1 MTAFSSLDD
10 IIGRLKS
17 LTILGSTGSI
27 GVSTLDVIGRH
38 PEQYRIHAL
47 VAGHNVDVLTQQIL
61 RFRPDRVVTA
71 TNEIRESLS
80 KRLTDSGL
88 ARRVWPELLYG
99 PKARVEA
106 ATGPEVDFVM
116 SAIVGVAGL
125 EATYEAIRCGKR
137 IGLANKE
144 VLVASG
150 KLVID
155 AARKSGTELIPVDSE
170 HNGAHQCLRAGKR
183 SEVARL
189 ILTASGGPFRET
201 SRDKLAA
208 VTPAQALNH
217 PTWKMGRR
225 ITVDSATLMNKGFE
239 VIEACWLFDFS
250 ADEVDVVIHPQ
261 SSIHAMVEYTDG
273 SVIAQISATDMRM
286 PIQYALTYP
295 AREAAPVPRLDWGQ
309 ARSWTFCAPDI
320 EKFPALRLA
329 YQAQRAGG
337 SATCTL
343 NAADEI
349 AVDAFLREQIRFPAI
364 AEVVEETLERVPN
377 RQPKSIE
384 EVLEVDEQSRSVAR
398 EVIRQNADV
407 LQEERGRL
415 SVRA

>member
-1 MTAFSSLDD
+1 M
-10 IIGRLKS
+10 GQLKS

-27 GVSTLDVIGRH
+27 GVSTLDVVRRN
-38 PEQYRIHAL
+38 QDKYRVYAL
-47 VAGHNVDVLTQQIL
+47 VAGKNVDLLAEQVACFQ
-61 RFRPDRVVTA
+61 PDVVVTA
-71 TNEIRESLS
+71 TEASLKS
-80 KRLTDSGL
+80 LRDRLKDLTLG
-88 ARRVWPELLYG
+88 RKPELLWG
-99 PKARVEA
+99 PEARVQA
-106 ATGPEVDFVM
+106 ATSSEADFVM

-125 EATYEAIRCGKR
+125 EATYEAIRSKKR

-150 KLVID
+150 ELVID
-155 AARKSGTELIPVDSE
+155 AARKTGAELIPVDSE

-201 SRDKLAA
+201 SVEKLAS

-217 PTWKMGRR
+217 PTWKMGQR
-225 ITVDSATLMNKGFE
+225 ITIDSATMMNKGFE

-261 SSIHAMVEYTDG
+261 SSVHAMVEYKDG

-295 AREAAPVPRLDWGQ
+295 DRDAAPVPRLDWSEP
-309 ARSWTFCAPDI
+309 RTWSFCAPDLRR
-320 EKFPALRLA
+320 FPALRIA
-329 YQAQRAGG
+329 YQALRTGG

-349 AVDAFLREQIRFPAI
+349 AVDAFLKEQISFPAMS
-364 AEVVEETLERVPN
+364 EVVEETLQRVPV
-377 RQPKSIE
+377 RHPSSIG
-384 EVLEVDEQSRSVAR
+384 EVLAIDEESRSTAR
-398 EVIRQNADV
+398 QIVQEKAQNFS
-407 LQEERGRL
+407 EERG
-415 SVRA
+415 SVSVQA

>member
-1 MTAFSSLDD
+1 M
-10 IIGRLKS
+10 GQLKT

-27 GVSTLDVIGRH
+27 GVSTLDVVGRH
-38 PEQYRIHAL
+38 PDQYRIHAL
-47 VAGHNVDVLTQQIL
+47 VAGHNVDRLAEQIQ
-61 RFRPDRVVTA
+61 RFRPEVAVTA
-71 TNEIRESLS
+71 TNENSKSLIA
-80 KRLTDSGL
+80 RLETTGL
-88 ARRVWPELLYG
+88 GRKDWPELRFG
-99 PKARVEA
+99 PEARVEA
-106 ATGPEVDFVM
+106 AVEPSVDFVM

-125 EATYEAIRCGKR
+125 EATYEAIRHGKR

-150 KLVID
+150 QLVID

-183 SEVARL
+183 GEVSRL

-201 SRDKLAA
+201 SIEKLAK
-208 VTPAQALNH
+208 VTPEEALNH

-225 ITVDSATLMNKGFE
+225 ITIDSATLMNKGFE

-250 ADEVDVVIHPQ
+250 ANEVDVVIHPQ
-261 SSIHAMVEYTDG
+261 STVHAMVEYTDG

-295 AREAAPVPRLDWGQ
+295 ARESAPVPRLDWTE
-309 ARSWTFCAPDI
+309 ARSWNFSAPDFK
-320 EKFPALRLA
+320 KFPALRLA
-329 YQAQRAGG
+329 YQAQREGG

-349 AVDAFLREQIRFPAI
+349 AVEAFLERRISFPAI
-364 AEVVEETLERVPN
+364 AAVVEQTLERVPA
-377 RQPKSIE
+377 RRPASVA
-384 EVLEVDEQSRSVAR
+384 EVLDIDEQSRHVAR
-398 EVIRQNADV
+398 ESVREIAQKTY
-407 LQEERGRL
+407 EERGQM
-415 SVRA
+415 SVNV